1 MGLRRSE
8 DLSEVEGAGKKPPSK
23 YGYPSAMSGAQMRS
37 LVEYLGLSRR
47 EVARLLE
54 VHESSVH
61 RWWSDLSKVPVGVVN
76 QLQEMLDDST
86 RIEEQVLQELEKRGS
101 ARVPHSHE
109 DLESSV
115 ARYGPIF
122 YRVAAA
128 RALRVYDSRA
138 VEPGRLLWTE

>member
-23 YGYPSAMSGAQMRS
+23 YGYPSEMSGAQMRS

-61 RWWSDLSKVPVGVVN
+61 RWWSDLSKVPVGVVD

-86 RIEEQVLQELEKRGS
+86 RIEEQVLQELSKRGS
-101 ARVPHSHE
+101 ARVPHSQE
-109 DLESSV
+109 DLESSA

-128 RALRVYDSRA
+128 RALRLYDSRA
-138 VEPGRLLWTE
+138 DEPGRLLWVD